1 MQIPKYPAALL
12 KRAKQQWKIVFL
24 LFFVMLA
31 VAGVTYAV
39 GIWRRVLIAPEVRL
53 GSKLTEAPKS
63 QEVNQEP
70 QPEQPFAIAFL
81 GYGGP
86 GHDGGNLTDTM
97 LVAYVQPEYKVVTL
111 ISVPRDIWITL
122 PIDAEK
128 GSGTK
133 LNAAYAIGM
142 DDRKYP
148 RKPPEFTG
156 AAGGGQFSQF
166 ALEQVLGVPI
176 SGFVSLNFSGFQR
189 AIDTLGGV
197 TVQVDRSFTD
207 PWYPI
212 DGKQSD
218 SCGKTEEE
226 IAATTATLSAELA
239 QHEFPCRFETLSF
252 EKGMVTMDGAT
263 ALKFVRS
270 RHSSQDG
277 NDFGRST
284 RQRNLL
290 LAIRDKVFKLNF
302 LPKIIPTINALVGD
316 VRTNISVEELQYWLG
331 RAEEFKEYRVTQ
343 VALTEKNVLA
353 FGRSSDGQFI
363 LQPRTGVEDWP
374 MVHAWMREQLA
385 AATQSAERNE
395 ASGSAAIAQ

>member
-1 MQIPKYPAALL
+1 LTSNSG
-12 KRAKQQWKIVFL
+12 QQE
-24 LFFVMLA
+24 
-31 VAGVTYAV
+31 GTQT
-39 GIWRRVLIAPEVRL
+39 PEV
-53 GSKLTEAPKS
+53 
-63 QEVNQEP
+63 
-70 QPEQPFAIAFL
+70 EQPFAVAFL

-97 LVAYVQPEYKVVTL
+97 LVAYVQPAYKVVTL
-111 ISVPRDIWITL
+111 ISVPRDIWVTL

-142 DDRKYP
+142 DDRKYTH
-148 RKPPEFTG
+148 KPPEFTG
-156 AAGGGQFSQF
+156 AAGG
-166 ALEQVLGVPI
+166 EQVLGVPI

-252 EKGMVTMDGAT
+252 ERGMVAMDGST

-316 VRTNISVEELQYWLG
+316 VRTNISAEELQYWLS
-331 RAEEFKEYRVTQ
+331 RADEFKEYKVTQ

-353 FGRSSDGQFI
+353 FGRSFDGQFI
-363 LQPRTGVEDWP
+363 LQPKTGIDDWSV
-374 MVHAWMREQLA
+374 VHAWVKQELA
-385 AATQSAERNE
+385 AATQSATVNE
-395 ASGSAAIAQ
+395 ASGSAVVKQ